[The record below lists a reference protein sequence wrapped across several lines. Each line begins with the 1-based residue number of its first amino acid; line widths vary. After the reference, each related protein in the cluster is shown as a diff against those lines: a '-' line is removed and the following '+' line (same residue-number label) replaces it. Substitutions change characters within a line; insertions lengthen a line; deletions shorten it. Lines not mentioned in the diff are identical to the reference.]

1 MKKALIFL
9 LAVLLLS
16 SMLAAAWAEDPL
28 HRLFGE
34 GEPDVLGEPFP
45 DFTVKDTKKNE
56 FTLSEALKDH
66 EAVLINFFASWCGPC
81 IRELPLLNEL
91 YNQYGDRVAFIGLDF
106 EPDDTLLDIAEIRIE
121 NKVPFPMGKT
131 AGTGLNEYLGV
142 FRLPQTVVIDRF
154 GNLCFMHSNAFES
167 AEELARVLDT
177 FVGDDYTESRI
188 LNYIPMKASTCAFP
202 VSGTFAYYVEN
213 ESARKVA
220 IRYNDDDGNVEF
232 GYIIPDDIA
241 HLRFEISPEM
251 QPADMC
257 YFTQTDTDKS
267 LHALSSLLDPD
278 RNVYVYEQP
287 MNQLSYGHRVV
298 MGSFESRTT
307 DDNFVFILLF
317 PDEKAVDEYTD
328 WFREDAPGISWE
340 YAEDEEPKAAQSEAY
355 LLHLIDQYGDP
366 VPDVKINFCTDVACA
381 LQIADE
387 NGLISFSAPLENYHV
402 QLLKVPEG
410 YSFDPGFELCTGDA
424 FGEWDILIRKADT
437 QAGFINKSGARFHGS
452 YERLNSDIFSMELRK
467 LTAEG
472 TLVSFGPEEELGG
485 FRAVFH
491 IPAEAEATLHLYDD
505 PTGIKHLNAYFNESI
520 YNISGQRLSKPAKG
534 INVMNGKKI
543 LR

>member
-91 YNQYGDRVAFIGLDF
+91 YNQYRDRVAFIGLDF

-121 NKVPFPMGKT
+121 NKVPFSMGKT

-177 FVGDDYTESRI
+177 FVGDDYTKSRI

-241 HLRFEISPEM
+241 RLRFEISPET

-410 YSFDPGFELCTGDA
+410 YSFDPGFELCTGDD
-424 FGEWDILIRKADT
+424 FGEWDILIRKD
-437 QAGFINKSGARFHGS
+437 
-452 YERLNSDIFSMELRK
+452 
-467 LTAEG
+467 
-472 TLVSFGPEEELGG
+472 
-485 FRAVFH
+485 
-491 IPAEAEATLHLYDD
+491 
-505 PTGIKHLNAYFNESI
+505 
-520 YNISGQRLSKPAKG
+520 
-534 INVMNGKKI
+534 
-543 LR
+543 

>member
-106 EPDDTLLDIAEIRIE
+106 EPDDSLLDIAEIRIE

-131 AGTGLNEYLGV
+131 A
-142 FRLPQTVVIDRF
+142 
-154 GNLCFMHSNAFES
+154 
-167 AEELARVLDT
+167 DT

-241 HLRFEISPEM
+241 RLRFEISPEV

-355 LLHLIDQYGDP
+355 LLHFIDQYGSP
-366 VPDVKINFCTDVACA
+366 VPDVKANFCTDVACT

-387 NGLISFSAPLENYHV
+387 NGLISFIAPVENYHV

-424 FGEWDILIRKADT
+424 FGEWDILVRKD
-437 QAGFINKSGARFHGS
+437 
-452 YERLNSDIFSMELRK
+452 
-467 LTAEG
+467 
-472 TLVSFGPEEELGG
+472 
-485 FRAVFH
+485 
-491 IPAEAEATLHLYDD
+491 
-505 PTGIKHLNAYFNESI
+505 
-520 YNISGQRLSKPAKG
+520 
-534 INVMNGKKI
+534 
-543 LR
+543 